1 MVSKIKK
8 SSLLRMYKFLGRRSF
23 PYMMGI
29 MVMATTSFA
38 FNIIVSIGLKGI
50 TEAITDKNMQI
61 LINSMIFMSLATLA
75 MMIIMPFFNYLI
87 DSNVKK
93 TIGELRKR
101 LFRHIQGLPMKNLE
115 ANHSGDFISRLTN
128 DIQAT
133 ENAYGNQLLMVFMAL
148 ISGIGSIITIA
159 IVDWRFL
166 LFALGVGIISVY
178 VNSSFIKP
186 LKTFSTKIQEL
197 LSELNQK
204 LIDTLG
210 GIQVIRVF
218 NLEQVFSKKY
228 EDSCRDVKKW
238 SMKKVVKNSYLN
250 SLNNFIGVLGF
261 VGIIIMGSITVINDS
276 ISFAK
281 LMVIIQM
288 MNGIMFMFNSIGNFI
303 TQLQDSIAGAERV
316 FFILDMPLEAEEAS
330 ISIKKADTLEKEVV
344 SFEKVEFSYEE
355 DKRILQGINVKLN
368 KDEVVA
374 LVGSSGS
381 GKSTIFKLLLG
392 FQKHCSGNIK
402 IYGRDISE
410 YSPNKLRKLIA
421 YVPQENYLF
430 SGTIGDNIGYGKEG
444 ASIEEIM
451 EAAKAAYAHD
461 FIMELTEGY
470 NTEVGE
476 RGAHLSGGQRQRI
489 AIARALLKDAPIL
502 LLDEATSALDS
513 ESEREVQKALEV
525 LMKGR
530 STMVIAHRLSTI
542 QNADKIYVLEEG
554 KVLEEGL
561 HEELVEKDSVY
572 AKLYN
577 LQISTPA

>member
-8 SSLLRMYKFLGRRSF
+8 SSLLRMYKFLGKRTF
-23 PYMMGI
+23 PYMVGI
-29 MVMATTSFA
+29 IVMATTSFA

-61 LINSMIFMSLATLA
+61 LINSMIFMSLATVA
-75 MMIIMPFFNYLI
+75 MMIIMPFFNYLV

-93 TIGELRKR
+93 TIGELRKK
-101 LFRHIQGLPMKNLE
+101 LFRHIQGLPVKNLE
-115 ANHSGDFISRLTN
+115 AGHSGDFISRLTN
-128 DIQAT
+128 DIQAS
-133 ENAYGNQLLMVFMAL
+133 ENAYGNQLLMVLMAL
-148 ISGIGSIITIA
+148 ISGVGSIITIA
-159 IVDWRFL
+159 IIDWRFL
-166 LFALGVGIISVY
+166 LFSLGVGIVSVY
-178 VNSSFIKP
+178 ANSSFIKP

-197 LSELNQK
+197 LSQLNQK

-218 NLEQVFSKKY
+218 NLEEIFSKKY
-228 EDSCRDVKKW
+228 EDNCRDIQKW
-238 SMKKVVKNSYLN
+238 SMKKVVKNAYLN

-261 VGIIIMGSITVINDS
+261 VGVIIMGSITVINDS

-316 FFILDMPLEAEEAS
+316 FYILDMPLETEEVNKSAME
-330 ISIKKADTLEKEVV
+330 ANAVETEVV
-344 SFEKVEFSYEE
+344 SFENVEFSYEE
-355 DKRILQGINVKLN
+355 DNKILQGVNIKLN

-381 GKSTIFKLLLG
+381 GKSTIFKLLLS
-392 FQKHCSGNIK
+392 FQKHCTGNIK
-402 IYGRDISE
+402 LYGNSISE
-410 YSPNKLRKLIA
+410 YSPKNLRKLIA

-444 ASIEEIM
+444 TSIEEIM

-461 FIMELTEGY
+461 FIMKLPQGY

-489 AIARALLKDAPIL
+489 AIARALLKNAPIL

-513 ESEREVQKALEV
+513 ESEQEVQKALEV

-554 KVLEEGL
+554 KVLEEGI